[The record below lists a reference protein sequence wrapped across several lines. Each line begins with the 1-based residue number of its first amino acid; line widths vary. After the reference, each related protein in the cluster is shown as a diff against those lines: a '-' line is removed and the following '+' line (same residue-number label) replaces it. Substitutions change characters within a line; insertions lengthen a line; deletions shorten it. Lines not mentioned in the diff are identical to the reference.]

1 MIGQMSVLLRLKT
14 IKEEQALRV
23 LRAKRRQ
30 VAEGEAALEQA
41 RQAVDASARTLDARE
56 DALYK
61 PILGQVVDRGTPD
74 DTRDAAVALAQAHG
88 RLTQVSDRAA
98 YNLDRLTGECAV
110 AAEHHRAATRVR
122 DKYAILRDDLGV
134 RADAEAQGR
143 EENEVEELFCR
154 RRPDPAGSR

>member
-1 MIGQMSVLLRLKT
+1 MIGQMTVLLRLKT

-56 DALYK
+56 DAIYES
-61 PILGQVVDRGTPD
+61 ILGQVVDLGALD
-74 DTRDAAVALAQAHG
+74 DTRGAALALAQAHS
-88 RLTQVSDRAA
+88 RLADASNRAA
-98 YNLDRLTGECAV
+98 YNLERLTGECAA
-110 AAEHHRAATRVR
+110 AAERHRAATRVR
-122 DKYAILRDDLGV
+122 DKYAILRDDLGA
-134 RADAEAQGR
+134 RADAEAQAR